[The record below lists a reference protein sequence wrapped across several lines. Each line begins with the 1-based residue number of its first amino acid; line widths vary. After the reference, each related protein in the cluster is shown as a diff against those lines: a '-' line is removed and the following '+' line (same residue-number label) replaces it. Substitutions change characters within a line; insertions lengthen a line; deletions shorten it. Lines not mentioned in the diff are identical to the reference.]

1 VELSPPEAVPL
12 RLWSL
17 HQLQPVGAEVVFD
30 LDRDWPAQRV
40 LDVVRGGG
48 FTLLES
54 TDRGRRWRVRVR
66 RERTLA
72 DTVGAGMRLVCV
84 GLNPSLY
91 AADAGVGFARP
102 GNRFWPAMLE
112 AGLVA
117 SARDPLAALV
127 DHGIGMTDLV
137 KRATVRADEL
147 TTVEYDEGLGR
158 VDRLASWLRPAAVCI
173 IGLDGWRKVVD
184 RRATPGWQQRNVGG
198 RPAYLMPNPSG
209 LNAHAR
215 VTDLADHFRAA
226 FRPPPDDP
234 PGPARPRSAPAPRP
248 RPPRSWPES

>member
-1 VELSPPEAVPL
+1 
-12 RLWSL
+12 
-17 HQLQPVGAEVVFD
+17 
-30 LDRDWPAQRV
+30 
-40 LDVVRGGG
+40 
-48 FTLLES
+48 
-54 TDRGRRWRVRVR
+54 
-66 RERTLA
+66 
-72 DTVGAGMRLVCV
+72 
-84 GLNPSLY
+84 
-91 AADAGVGFARP
+91 
-102 GNRFWPAMLE
+102 MLE

-147 TTVEYDEGLGR
+147 TTIEYDEGLSR

-198 RPAYLMPNPSG
+198 RPTYLMPNPSG
-209 LNAHAR
+209 LNAHVR

-248 RPPRSWPES
+248 GPPRSWPGS